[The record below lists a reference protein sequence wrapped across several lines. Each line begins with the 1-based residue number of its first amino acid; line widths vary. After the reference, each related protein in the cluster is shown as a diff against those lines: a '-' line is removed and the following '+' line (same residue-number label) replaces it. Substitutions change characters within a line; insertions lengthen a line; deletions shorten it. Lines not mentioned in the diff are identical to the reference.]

1 MAQGG
6 KVIAWL
12 LARPRLALYGVAGA
26 AILGGVAWAVHDV
39 RSAYAARAALPIA
52 RQERDAAIATIKRA
66 GEEAERNA
74 RIAND
79 YHDQIDR
86 LRADLRAK
94 PIVVRVCADPA
105 KAVLPAGPAPRTDAP
120 APGPETGEAAANPEP
135 IDVTGPLNDY
145 ALDCAA
151 AGLQLVALQ
160 RWVMERP

>member
-1 MAQGG
+1 MFGLST
-6 KVIAWL
+6 VRLIAY
-12 LARPRLALYGVAGA
+12 AVAGA
-26 AILGGVAWAVHDV
+26 ALAGGIAWAIHDV

-79 YHDQIDR
+79 YHDQVDR

-120 APGPETGEAAANPEP
+120 APGPETGETAANPEP

-151 AGLQLVALQ
+151 TGLQLVALQ

>member
-1 MAQGG
+1 M
-6 KVIAWL
+6 IAL
-12 LARPRLALYGVAGA
+12 PSTARLIAYGVAGA
-26 AILGGVAWAVHDV
+26 ALAGALAWAGLSV
-39 RSAYAARAALPIA
+39 RSAYRAKAALPIA

-120 APGPETGEAAANPEP
+120 APGPETGETAANPEP